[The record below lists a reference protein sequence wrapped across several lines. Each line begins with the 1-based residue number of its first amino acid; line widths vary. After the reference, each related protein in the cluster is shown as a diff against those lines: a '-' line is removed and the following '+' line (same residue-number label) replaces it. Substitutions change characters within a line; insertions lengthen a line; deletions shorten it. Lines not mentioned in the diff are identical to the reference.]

1 MATATLNLHSGGEE
15 VTKDSLLALPL
26 PPPTDTWFPISHYEV
41 VTNVEK
47 TLQGAGFQ
55 ITESKYALSHENHRF
70 FGTLD
75 LTTKITDGITLAVG
89 IRNST
94 DKSFPI
100 GWCCG
105 TRVFVCSNLSFT
117 SEIVVS
123 KKHTRF
129 GRDRYLEG
137 ISRAVSGLEQYRAN
151 SADWISRL
159 SHWNLSEDAANS
171 YILQAYERDIVGPRL
186 LPQIIKEWRE
196 PQYEEYRPRTAW
208 SLWNAFTSVLGRTK
222 QLTQPAQAA
231 HTTIR
236 LQGLL
241 QEPIDVESNP
251 VPQRDEEGS

>member
-1 MATATLNLHSGGEE
+1 MATSVLNLHSGGEE
-15 VTKDSLLALPL
+15 VTKERLLSLPL
-26 PPPTDTWFPISHYEV
+26 PDPTDTWFPISHHEV
-41 VTNVEK
+41 VTNVER
-47 TLQGAGFQ
+47 TLQEAGFQ
-55 ITESKYALSHENHRF
+55 ITASKYALSHENHRF

-89 IRNST
+89 VRNST

-137 ISRAVSGLEQYRAN
+137 ISIAVQGLEQYRAN

-159 SHWNLSEDAANS
+159 SQWNLSEDRANS
-171 YILQAYERDIVGPRL
+171 LILQAYEKDLVGARQ
-186 LPQIIKEWRE
+186 LPQVIQEWRN
-196 PQYEEYRPRTAW
+196 PSFEEYQPRTGW
-208 SLWNAFTSVLGRTK
+208 SLWNAFTTVFGRTTMAK
-222 QLTQPAQAA
+222 NPAQAA
-231 HTTIR
+231 HATIR

-241 QEPIDVESNP
+241 KDDAIDVVSTAA
-251 VPQRDEEGS
+251 